1 MCKPWI
7 IHGKELEFCNLID
20 FFVKYEIIGDK
31 LIITSKPTIIRT
43 VRNFSSNPKG
53 NNYDK
58 YCKYQLLKYQPWDT
72 AWDYDD
78 VSDLFVC

>member
-43 VRNFSSNPKG
+43 VRNFSFNPKG

-58 YCKYQLLKYQPWDT
+58 YCKYQLFKYKPWDT
-72 AWDYDD
+72 AWDCDD